1 VADDMARIRS
11 QTCLLIWQDA
21 EKARQRQR
29 PWRVKRETG
38 ETGGTGT
45 EVLSSEFWV
54 QGSEL
59 EVEGKSEMG

>member
-1 VADDMARIRS
+1 
-11 QTCLLIWQDA
+11 LIWQDA